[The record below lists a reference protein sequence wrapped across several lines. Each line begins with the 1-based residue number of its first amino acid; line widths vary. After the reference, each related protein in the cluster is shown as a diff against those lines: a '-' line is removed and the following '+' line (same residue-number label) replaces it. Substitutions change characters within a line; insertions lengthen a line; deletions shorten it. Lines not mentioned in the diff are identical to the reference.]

1 MTACKSIEEILEK
14 VVHGCGVRG
23 QVCGMHPL
31 VCGLWHSGG
40 GHGGGREEGSLH
52 DGDHHLVLSSPAR
65 EYSTSRRELG
75 AVNSGYLAQ
84 HFGSPDAEICHPQY

>member
-1 MTACKSIEEILEK
+1 MTACKTIEEILEK

-52 DGDHHLVLSSPAR
+52 DGDPH
-65 EYSTSRRELG
+65 
-75 AVNSGYLAQ
+75 
-84 HFGSPDAEICHPQY
+84 